1 MEKKNKS
8 HVLLAIWTKD
18 VPVWLNCSYTGC
30 HPCKTVTSSGRVQQP
45 PCHKHAD
52 LCPTNTLMLAPQT
65 YWRLEECTNTSCSAH
80 PRCNFSH
87 KQKQTP
93 WACLRGRM
101 LVMLLSGRNE
111 IENTT
116 SEKQAE
122 VHITCSCTPS
132 LSLSLMAIST
142 NPSCNVHEAQ
152 PLFFHTLP
160 LDFSIILQI

>member
-1 MEKKNKS
+1 
-8 HVLLAIWTKD
+8 
-18 VPVWLNCSYTGC
+18 
-30 HPCKTVTSSGRVQQP
+30 
-45 PCHKHAD
+45 
-52 LCPTNTLMLAPQT
+52 
-65 YWRLEECTNTSCSAH
+65 
-80 PRCNFSH
+80 
-87 KQKQTP
+87 
-93 WACLRGRM
+93 
-101 LVMLLSGRNE
+101 MLLSGRNE

-160 LDFSIILQI
+160 LNFSIILQI